1 MYTVSVCYVNDSTY
15 CPGDDI
21 GSGEGDLLPPDIE
34 NFTSDEPR
42 LLLEVVLT
50 YMYRI
55 TITATNDIG
64 PSDTSDVAE
73 VVGAQRST
81 LSM

>member
-1 MYTVSVCYVNDSTY
+1 MDSTY
-15 CPGDDI
+15 CPGDEV
-21 GSGEGDLLPPDIE
+21 GSGGGDLVTPDIL
-34 NFTSDEPR
+34 NLTSTDPY
-42 LLLEVVLT
+42 LLLEVVPT

-64 PSDTSDVAE
+64 PSDMSDVAE
-73 VVGAQRST
+73 VVGAQGST